1 MVKLVHN
8 VQKKQHRERAQP
20 QDRARFG
27 FLEKKKDY
35 RLRAAD
41 YHKKQ
46 AQLKILKQ
54 KAKLRND
61 DEYYH
66 SMTRR
71 KTDKDGVLIAERGN
85 EVLSNDEVLLLKTQ
99 DANYLTMTRQSE
111 ARKIE
116 KEMKNLDSFK
126 GAGSHTVFVDS
137 EEQLEQFDPVQYF
150 DTDAS
155 LLGKRENR
163 LRKSQLS
170 GLADGVSDG
179 PVVPELAEDGYL
191 KHKLELKKLKKLRL
205 LEQRMEREEK
215 LKKLQATVELQKQL
229 MKKGEKKKVQ
239 TKDGRTVF
247 KWKNPE
253 ESHRGVMKLVV
264 LGACGGIGQ
273 TLSLLL
279 RTNAL
284 IDELVLYDVV
294 DPAGVATDLSHIP
307 TRQQV
312 RHFCPLSKTDDSQLR
327 TALQGANIVVIPAG
341 IPRKPG
347 MSRDDLFNINASI
360 VQQLVRVYGEVCP
373 EAFLAIISNPVN
385 STVPIAAEQLRS
397 QSCYHPEK
405 VFGITT
411 LDTLRLE
418 QFLGELTGAW
428 DLRGQVYTVG
438 GHSGETIMPVLG
450 NWRRRLSSEQIEN
463 LAHRVRYAGDE
474 VVQAKQGKGSATLS
488 MAAAANRFLCGIL
501 RATCKGETVDEV
513 AFVNVSRLKTDD
525 CFVREMMHKVEF
537 FGVPIRIGPEGVAKV
552 GSLGSLSTD
561 EKDAILRSVPT
572 LCAQIA
578 KGARFVKESK
588 L

>member
-163 LRKSQLS
+163 LRKRISE
-170 GLADGVSDG
+170 A
-179 PVVPELAEDGYL
+179 
-191 KHKLELKKLKKLRL
+191 
-205 LEQRMEREEK
+205 
-215 LKKLQATVELQKQL
+215 QARAQ
-229 MKKGEKKKVQ
+229 
-239 TKDGRTVF
+239 
-247 KWKNPE
+247 
-253 ESHRGVMKLVV
+253 
-264 LGACGGIGQ
+264 
-273 TLSLLL
+273 
-279 RTNAL
+279 
-284 IDELVLYDVV
+284 
-294 DPAGVATDLSHIP
+294 
-307 TRQQV
+307 
-312 RHFCPLSKTDDSQLR
+312 
-327 TALQGANIVVIPAG
+327 
-341 IPRKPG
+341 
-347 MSRDDLFNINASI
+347 
-360 VQQLVRVYGEVCP
+360 
-373 EAFLAIISNPVN
+373 EAQ
-385 STVPIAAEQLRS
+385 E
-397 QSCYHPEK
+397 
-405 VFGITT
+405 
-411 LDTLRLE
+411 
-418 QFLGELTGAW
+418 
-428 DLRGQVYTVG
+428 
-438 GHSGETIMPVLG
+438 
-450 NWRRRLSSEQIEN
+450 
-463 LAHRVRYAGDE
+463 
-474 VVQAKQGKGSATLS
+474 
-488 MAAAANRFLCGIL
+488 AAAAGAAHGARGE
-501 RATCKGETVDEV
+501 AEKAAGDGGAAETVDEEG
-513 AFVNVSRLKTDD
+513 
-525 CFVREMMHKVEF
+525 REEEGADEGRQD
-537 FGVPIRIGPEGVAKV
+537 GVQMEERAQEIGHPCTTNTGNHTSHMRFA
-552 GSLGSLSTD
+552 
-561 EKDAILRSVPT
+561 EKYI
-572 LCAQIA
+572 
-578 KGARFVKESK
+578 
-588 L
+588 

>member
-20 QDRARFG
+20 QERARFG

-54 KAKLRND
+54 KAKLRNE

-71 KTDKDGVLIAERGN
+71 KTDQDGILIAERGN
-85 EVLSNDEVLLLKTQ
+85 EALSNDEVLLLKTQ

-126 GAGSHTVFVDS
+126 GVGSHTVFVDS
-137 EEQLEQFDPVQYF
+137 EEQMEQFDPAQYF

-170 GLADGVSDG
+170 GLAGGVSDG
-179 PVVPELAEDGYL
+179 PVVPELSENGYV
-191 KHKLELKKLKKLRL
+191 KQKLELKKLKKLRL

-215 LKKLQATVELQKQL
+215 LKRLQATPV
-229 MKKGEKKKVQ
+229 
-239 TKDGRTVF
+239 
-247 KWKNPE
+247 
-253 ESHRGVMKLVV
+253 ESHRSLMKLAV

-279 RTNAL
+279 RTNEL

-294 DPAGVATDLSHIP
+294 DPVGVATDLSHIP
-307 TRQQV
+307 TRQKV
-312 RHFCPLSKTDDSQLR
+312 RHFCALTKTDESQLR
-327 TALQGANIVVIPAG
+327 MALQGANVVVIPAG

-360 VQQLVRVYGEVCP
+360 VQQLVRVYGETCP

-397 QSCYHPEK
+397 QNCFRPER

-411 LDTLRLE
+411 LDSLRLE
-418 QFLGELTGAW
+418 QFLGQLTGAW

-438 GHSGETIMPVLG
+438 GHSGETIVPILG
-450 NWRRRLSSEQIEN
+450 KWRKRLSSAEIQD
-463 LAHRVRYAGDE
+463 LVHRVRYAGDE

-501 RATCKGETVDEV
+501 RAICRGDTVDEV

-525 CFVREMMHKVEF
+525 CFVQKIMHKVEF
-537 FGVPIRIGPEGVAKV
+537 FGVPISIGPEGVAKV
-552 GSLGSLSTD
+552 KCLGSLSAE
-561 EKDAILRSVPT
+561 EKEAISHSVPA
-572 LCAQIA
+572 LSAQIA
-578 KGARFVKESK
+578 KGTRFVKASK